1 MAEHERDEIDLGTES
16 AEPLAEREMMS
27 LLSGSTTSV
36 LPGTTDGAGA
46 ADYAAGTAADSPST
60 ADEVS
65 IPSSDASGSASDPV
79 VTSDEDV
86 SQSFESSNTASS
98 ET

>member
-1 MAEHERDEIDLGTES
+1 MAEHERDEVDVGTES

-36 LPGTTDGAGA
+36 LPADGTGA
-46 ADYAAGTAADSPST
+46 ADYATGTASDSPST
-60 ADEVS
+60 ADDVPV
-65 IPSSDASGSASDPV
+65 PSSDASGSESQPV